1 MVGIVIWFVLI
12 IWVVYT
18 VTKNKKSQTG
28 SQRSG
33 TGIGKQ
39 GQTARMA
46 GVGARP
52 NQSGQSYTGTGARQN
67 QSSQGYTGVGVRPN
81 QSSQGYKGAGAAT
94 GTAGSSAG
102 SWNWEKQQELKERL
116 YQKYRKPQENNIL
129 KRAIASAEEDFSRDG
144 GEKLRQTEAKNTA
157 VESRREMPVQEMP
170 AQDTAFG
177 KGIEAG
183 TSFAAPE
190 SRSAFEPGNLEA
202 EEGEL
207 LRRVEDLMVKGPDL
221 ELAFSRDFVAEGIE
235 MLSRIG

>member
-52 NQSGQSYTGTGARQN
+52 NQSGQSYTGTGARQ
-67 QSSQGYTGVGVRPN
+67 N

-157 VESRREMPVQEMP
+157 EESRREMPVQEMP

>member
-1 MVGIVIWFVLI
+1 MGIIIWFVLI
-12 IWVVYT
+12 AWVVYT
-18 VTKNKKSQTG
+18 VSKNKKGQTG

-39 GQTARMA
+39 GQAGRITGAGARPNQSSQGYT

-52 NQSGQSYTGTGARQN
+52 NQSGQ
-67 QSSQGYTGVGVRPN
+67 
-81 QSSQGYKGAGAAT
+81 GYKGAGAPT

-102 SWNWEKQQELKERL
+102 SWNREKQQELKERL

-157 VESRREMPVQEMP
+157 EESRQEMPVQEMP

-183 TSFAAPE
+183 TAFAAPE
-190 SRSAFEPGNLEA
+190 SKSAFEPGNLEA